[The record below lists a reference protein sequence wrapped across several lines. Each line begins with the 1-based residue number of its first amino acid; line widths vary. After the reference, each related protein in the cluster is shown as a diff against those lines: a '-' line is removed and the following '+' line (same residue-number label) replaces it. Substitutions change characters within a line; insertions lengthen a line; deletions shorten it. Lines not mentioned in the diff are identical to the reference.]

1 MKEKQS
7 QTVRQLTIDDLQE
20 LCSKLTESLKFYKH
34 NWNCFAFKEY
44 LGRVCIRGDD
54 KKFIYLQIFDL
65 ILALFR
71 DWYKKIWV
79 YK

>member
-1 MKEKQS
+1 LKEKQS
-7 QTVRQLTIDDLQE
+7 QTVRQLTIDAIKTSDDLQE

-71 DWYKKIWV
+71 D
-79 YK
+79 